1 MIFYGKQFLDNEE
14 VNAVKKVL
22 KSEFITQGP
31 KSREFEQNLKNRF
44 KSKYCLA
51 LSSGTAALHLAG
63 KALGWKKNDL
73 VLTTPITFLATLNS
87 IIYNNASPVLVDINK
102 YTLNIDLNLLEDKII
117 SLKKKNKKIKSVIGV
132 DFSGSPCEWK
142 EIKFL

>member
-31 KSREFEQNLKNRF
+31 KSREFDQNLKNRF

-63 KALGWKKNDL
+63 KALGWKKTIL
-73 VLTTPITFLATLNS
+73 F
-87 IIYNNASPVLVDINK
+87 
-102 YTLNIDLNLLEDKII
+102 
-117 SLKKKNKKIKSVIGV
+117 
-132 DFSGSPCEWK
+132 
-142 EIKFL
+142 